1 VVQQLKQVYVC
12 GDSFST
18 PDPEYGTVWVDLLQH
33 KLGEDYS
40 IVNTSSVAASNLLVA
55 VQVDNAIKNR
65 ADFVVIVA
73 TACTR
78 SEALVQPA
86 TDQAL
91 MTRFNRH
98 ELVSYSIFRPYR
110 SHLNTQ
116 DQEAIYNFHLRYTD
130 LELNIFRDH
139 TLLLGTLTRLQQAGI
154 PFLFDQGGFE
164 HPSFGGSR
172 RYFEQFDAQR
182 SALNVWDYGTTQDE
196 RPYYHVKEPALHQQ
210 IADYYYTEITDYFD
224 E

>member
-1 VVQQLKQVYVC
+1 MVQPMKQVYVC

-33 KLGEDYS
+33 KLGADYS
-40 IVNTSSVAASNLLVA
+40 IVNNSSVAASNLLVA
-55 VQVDNAIKNR
+55 VQVDNAIKNH
-65 ADFVVIVA
+65 ADFVIVLA

-91 MTRFNRH
+91 MTRFNQH
-98 ELVSYSIFRPYR
+98 ELVSYSVYRPYR
-110 SHLNTQ
+110 SHLTAR
-116 DQEAIYNFHLRYTD
+116 DQEAISDFHRRYTD

-139 TLLLGTLTRLQQAGI
+139 CILLGILTRLQQAGI

-164 HPSFGGSR
+164 HPRFGGQAG
-172 RYFEQFDAQR
+172 YFDEFAAQR

-196 RPYYHVKEPALHQQ
+196 RPYYHIKEATTHVR
-210 IADYYYTEITDYFD
+210 ISDYYYTEITQRI
-224 E
+224 